1 MARQIGLIKLKGTL
15 DNVNF
20 YKSKDGNMARMKT
33 SVDGSRIASDPAFVR
48 TRENN
53 SEFGNSATAGKLLRD
68 SIRTMMQKASDGRVT
83 SRLTK
88 VMSQIKNLDV
98 TSLRGERNVG
108 IGIADPAA
116 KALLKGFNFNN
127 RAILG
132 SVLFK
137 SFTVAPATG
146 EIEILNLIPINDL
159 TIPQGTTHV
168 SFKGAWA
175 KIDFGAGT
183 ASVEESNV
191 VNLPVDGTQT
201 TVTLTPAAAPAGA
214 GTDIYFLTLEF
225 FQEVNGVQY
234 SLKNGAYNVLNVV
247 EVQ

>member
-88 VMSQIKNLDV
+88 VMSQIKNLDM

-175 KIDFGAGT
+175 KIDFVAGT

-201 TVTLTPAAAPAGA
+201 TVTLTPSAAPAGA

>member
-88 VMSQIKNLDV
+88 VMSQIKNLDM

-146 EIEILNLIPINDL
+146 
-159 TIPQGTTHV
+159 
-168 SFKGAWA
+168 
-175 KIDFGAGT
+175 
-183 ASVEESNV
+183 
-191 VNLPVDGTQT
+191 
-201 TVTLTPAAAPAGA
+201 
-214 GTDIYFLTLEF
+214 
-225 FQEVNGVQY
+225 
-234 SLKNGAYNVLNVV
+234 
-247 EVQ
+247 

>member
-175 KIDFGAGT
+175 KIDFVAGT

-234 SLKNGAYNVLNVV
+234 SLKNGAYNVLNIV

>member
-1 MARQIGLIKLKGTL
+1 
-15 DNVNF
+15 
-20 YKSKDGNMARMKT
+20 MARMKT

-175 KIDFGAGT
+175 KIDFVAGT

-234 SLKNGAYNVLNVV
+234 SLKNGAYNVLNII
-247 EVQ
+247 EAQ

>member
-33 SVDGSRIASDPAFVR
+33 SVDGARIASDPAFVR

>member
-33 SVDGSRIASDPAFVR
+33 SVDGARIASDPAFVR

-146 EIEILNLIPINDL
+146 EIEILDLIPINDL

-175 KIDFGAGT
+175 KIDFVAGT

-225 FQEVNGVQY
+225 FQEVNGAQY
-234 SLKNGAYNVLNVV
+234 SLKNGAYNVLNIV

>member
-33 SVDGSRIASDPAFVR
+33 SVDGARIASDPAFVR

-175 KIDFGAGT
+175 KIDFVAGT